1 MLQRRIED
9 SIEDTL
15 YTHENDCTSCMCHTH
30 ICVTSKCKVSVVFVQ
45 LAEAAN
51 DAAFQVALA
60 AVSEFTSFDEQET
73 LVKQLI
79 KQHVLY
85 RSLQFVVYTCSYVCC
100 ALCTLRYCMW
110 LVIEMLGMI
119 LTIVWF

>member
-1 MLQRRIED
+1 MK
-9 SIEDTL
+9 
-15 YTHENDCTSCMCHTH
+15 HDCTSCMCHTH
-30 ICVTSKCKVSVVFVQ
+30 ICVTSICKVTVVFVQ

-60 AVSEFTSFDEQET
+60 AVSEFSSFDDVTGFCLNEQDT

-85 RSLQFVVYTCSYVCC
+85 RSLQFLVYTCTYVCC
-100 ALCTLRYCMW
+100 ALCTLTYCMW
-110 LVIEMLGMI
+110 LVLEMLRMI